1 MLFVGDGW
9 SDKKWSR
16 DMSGDD
22 FSRGFEIVSET
33 RRRWSEAEKAT
44 IVAEASGPCTNVS
57 AVARRHG
64 IKPPLLFRWLKER
77 SGVQSSTNV
86 TSFVPV
92 VFSEPGQAPM
102 ICAPQVPP
110 PPSVPTPT
118 VVPIAVE
125 TIEIELQNGR
135 RVKVGARVDPAALK
149 QIIAALED

>member
-1 MLFVGDGW
+1 
-9 SDKKWSR
+9 
-16 DMSGDD
+16 MSGDD

-33 RRRWSEAEKAT
+33 RRRWSDAEKAA

-77 SGVQSSTNV
+77 TGGQSSANV

-92 VFSEPGQAPM
+92 VFPEPGPALM
-102 ICAPQVPP
+102 ICAPQAPP

-118 VVPIAVE
+118 VVSIAVE

-149 QIIAALED
+149 RIIDLLED